1 MITPINK
8 FIRSNM
14 KNDCGSKCE
23 NWSGVSLAFRLMQQ
37 NFTKPTTR
45 ITLLTIREIIYGK
58 R

>member
-1 MITPINK
+1 
-8 FIRSNM
+8 M